1 MNHYKASEHL
11 KKIESIVDVSS
22 INYAEY
28 NLWPPIRNRIAS
40 KLVKKNNQEDKKN
53 KLTILYN
60 FVRNIFHLIRSKPKM
75 IDILLISDNAYSI
88 EVNNNRYD
96 RVLYGVT
103 KKYQQSSY
111 IVEKVFLDRLIFHDK
126 SNYTSAFLFNSR
138 IIAFLA
144 SNFLYFSKLLKLN
157 IFNANSIKDI
167 EKKIA
172 PIISKFERNNIS
184 ISSKDLIISSL
195 SIFFH
200 GMLIKKYFKNF
211 KNLQIFQSNSFDPIG
226 LAVNLAANSLK
237 YDTYTVQHG
246 GQSKNNPFF
255 AFWGINHPC
264 AKLFFSENYLCWD
277 ISSTTAIKDWKIK
290 DFSPLFNIK
299 GYEWLNDIKSNIIKS
314 EQKDKLISKSENF
327 YNIVYT
333 LQPSYKMDESFL
345 LSLTQLHPSIKV
357 WLRSHPTDRLLKN
370 HRYSYLS
377 SKSVVTSLSDEV
389 LLVELLSIAD
399 LHITASSS
407 SVFEAESCNVSTIF
421 LNSNGEKYFPEMIK
435 RGSAQYI
442 ISETDFFNNILD
454 KIASKNYL

>member
-1 MNHYKASEHL
+1 M
-11 KKIESIVDVSS
+11 
-22 INYAEY
+22 
-28 NLWPPIRNRIAS
+28 
-40 KLVKKNNQEDKKN
+40 
-53 KLTILYN
+53 
-60 FVRNIFHLIRSKPKM
+60 
-75 IDILLISDNAYSI
+75 
-88 EVNNNRYD
+88 
-96 RVLYGVT
+96 
-103 KKYQQSSY
+103 
-111 IVEKVFLDRLIFHDK
+111 
-126 SNYTSAFLFNSR
+126 
-138 IIAFLA
+138 
-144 SNFLYFSKLLKLN
+144 
-157 IFNANSIKDI
+157 
-167 EKKIA
+167 
-172 PIISKFERNNIS
+172 
-184 ISSKDLIISSL
+184 
-195 SIFFH
+195 
-200 GMLIKKYFKNF
+200 
-211 KNLQIFQSNSFDPIG
+211 
-226 LAVNLAANSLK
+226 
-237 YDTYTVQHG
+237 
-246 GQSKNNPFF
+246 
-255 AFWGINHPC
+255 
-264 AKLFFSENYLCWD
+264 
-277 ISSTTAIKDWKIK
+277 
-290 DFSPLFNIK
+290 
-299 GYEWLNDIKSNIIKS
+299 KSNIIKS